1 MNKFRKKGALVP
13 ALLLCLA
20 LALTALPG
28 CGDRAEPAPEKEIAS
43 GKVTADT
50 DGSSSAEDSDD
61 GKTDPS
67 ENSDAEN
74 SDAAPDCGGYPPIS
88 HTFFSLQSIDE
99 FRRVWQTGDED
110 ALIAFAERET
120 IAKRARLANM
130 FTMEEADSVMALVDT
145 LPVPILGGEMEL
157 IAIEFHTWKQY
168 TALLFK
174 NPETKDDIFFMVK
187 HETTEEEALEKR
199 MSGVKQKGSQ
209 VRGGY
214 TIQFFVDSAE
224 RDPDNVWNTRGLFV
238 VNGREIQ
245 FTFGNSEQRGET
257 DLARLTAPLESLTIS
272 TIAEQIDIEMG
283 NKQK

>member
-1 MNKFRKKGALVP
+1 M
-13 ALLLCLA
+13 
-20 LALTALPG
+20 
-28 CGDRAEPAPEKEIAS
+28 
-43 GKVTADT
+43 
-50 DGSSSAEDSDD
+50 
-61 GKTDPS
+61 
-67 ENSDAEN
+67 
-74 SDAAPDCGGYPPIS
+74 PDCGGLSIS

-157 IAIEFHTWKQY
+157 TTIEFHTWKQY
-168 TALLFK
+168 TALVFK
-174 NPETKDDIFFMVK
+174 NPETKDFIRFTVE

-214 TIQFFVDSAE
+214 TIRFFMGSPA

>member
-1 MNKFRKKGALVP
+1 MCLPCCSALRW
-13 ALLLCLA
+13 LLLPFRGA
-20 LALTALPG
+20 GTE
-28 CGDRAEPAPEKEIAS
+28 RNPAPEKEIAS

-50 DGSSSAEDSDD
+50 DGSSSAEDSGD

-67 ENSDAEN
+67 EDADAE
-74 SDAAPDCGGYPPIS
+74 DADALTDCGGLSIS

-120 IAKRARLANM
+120 IAKRARLASM

-157 IAIEFHTWKQY
+157 IAIEFHTWKQH
-168 TALLFK
+168 TDLVFK
-174 NPETKDDIFFMVK
+174 NPETKDYIHFMVK